1 MKDSKD
7 KIILGILLFILI
19 TFIIL
24 NPSKIDN
31 EDRETIGKRIS
42 DACLPNSI
50 RNFLGKRIIAVG
62 PADINGW
69 SFIHMLSGVFIGIFN
84 FNIYQALSIHT
95 TWELF
100 QAIVGD
106 NMYGMETLIDIS
118 LDTTFFSIGYFLS
131 NYFKKFF

>member
-1 MKDSKD
+1 MNYSKD

-24 NPSKIDN
+24 NPSKIN
-31 EDRETIGKRIS
+31 EDRDTIGKRIS
-42 DACLPNSI
+42 DAYLPNNI
-50 RNFLGKRIIAVG
+50 RDFLGRRIISVG

-69 SFIHMLSGVFIGIFN
+69 SFIHMLSGIFIGLGLFN

-95 TWELF
+95 FWELF
-100 QAIVGD
+100 QASVGD

-118 LDTTFFSIGYFLS
+118 LDTIFFSIGYFLIK
-131 NYFKKFF
+131 NKYIH